1 MTKFSLAAARKRS
14 KKANEKISKKVMAN
28 PETKAIYERKHRE
41 IEIALLMREARE
53 KARLTQNDVAER
65 MHTTRSA
72 IARLESLGTGRHS
85 PSIETLL
92 KYAQAL
98 GYTVNIKLVADKNK
112 NRRERE
118 TA

>member
-1 MTKFSLAAARKRS
+1 MTKFSLENARKRS
-14 KKANEKISKKVMAN
+14 KKANAKITSKVMSN
-28 PETKAIYERKHRE
+28 PEVKAMYERKRRE
-41 IEIALLMREARE
+41 IEIALLMRETRE
-53 KARLTQNDVAER
+53 KAQLSQNDVAER

-98 GYTVNIKLVADKNK
+98 GYTVNIKLIANKNK
-112 NRRERE
+112 DRHEI
-118 TA
+118 T